1 MIRGRLVSPSIKNY
15 GKKSNS
21 RLMQIIHYKK
31 NRYTAGNYINHE
43 TVQPVQQKNVNV

>member
-21 RLMQIIHYKK
+21 RLIQIIHYKK
-31 NRYTAGNYINHE
+31 TDI
-43 TVQPVQQKNVNV
+43 QPAIMSIKKQLKLFNKKM